1 MRLQRLSRG
10 SIDAPHSEALHSAEH
25 IMRNAAVSVSLSTF
39 VIDASTIRVVVLV
52 TRSRAW
58 AFSLAV
64 AAIGP

>member
-39 VIDASTIRVVVLV
+39 VIIDAAIRVVIEGD
-52 TRSRAW
+52 AI
-58 AFSLAV
+58 ASLDVPAV
-64 AAIGP
+64 ALP